1 VDKKPVLVV
10 DDEKNIRV
18 TFSETLAQMGFDT
31 RTASN
36 GAEALANLER
46 TASLD

>member
-1 VDKKPVLVV
+1 MDKKPVLVV